1 MYRHFAELLY
11 SRSEATP
18 IDQDIIK
25 LLVQRPVKHLLADEP
40 DKAELLRVL
49 NNRKCGSAPGGDG
62 KVVDFYKAM
71 CAPLE
76 GGSGRGLTKLLEVV
90 QHIWRCEKVEE
101 SWLVGKLRLLPKSG
115 DLSNP
120 NNWRG
125 ITLLAVIQAPICP
138 RTSHR
143 YAGTS
148 HLTLKR
154 WDGHPRATRL

>member
-1 MYRHFAELLY
+1 MAEKSADCVRVYRHFAELLY

-25 LLVQRPVKHLLADEP
+25 LLVQRSVKHLLADEP

-49 NNRKCGSAPGGDG
+49 NNRNCGSAPGGDG

-115 DLSNP
+115 DLSI
-120 NNWRG
+120 RIIG
-125 ITLLAVIQAPICP
+125 AALLCWP
-138 RTSHR
+138 
-143 YAGTS
+143 
-148 HLTLKR
+148 
-154 WDGHPRATRL
+154 

>member
-76 GGSGRGLTKLLEVV
+76 GGSGRGLTKLLGVAPSLTAYFEV
-90 QHIWRCEKVEE
+90 RE
-101 SWLVGKLRLLPKSG
+101 SG
-115 DLSNP
+115 
-120 NNWRG
+120 
-125 ITLLAVIQAPICP
+125 A
-138 RTSHR
+138 
-143 YAGTS
+143 
-148 HLTLKR
+148 
-154 WDGHPRATRL
+154 